1 MSNCLKLHFQNF
13 IFIYTFLLVN
23 RLNQINYALNELNI
37 LLQTSSS
44 IYLQENS
51 FISLVILNCDKNSLR
66 FLFFFGFLHCYFE
79 FLVKFSFG
87 IVIKNDVTKK
97 ENRVTINKKKRP
109 FKKNGSEINKSS

>member
-13 IFIYTFLLVN
+13 IFIFTFLLVN

-51 FISLVILNCDKNSLR
+51 FISLVILNCDKNILR
-66 FLFFFGFLHCYFE
+66 FFDLFRPLCIVLSFL
-79 FLVKFSFG
+79 
-87 IVIKNDVTKK
+87 
-97 ENRVTINKKKRP
+97 
-109 FKKNGSEINKSS
+109 